1 MSSLKLYNVIK
12 IKIKKL
18 NFIIKTLD
26 NYRPNNTSNSGDD
39 TDRDDNDFA
48 SYLYD
53 TKEKTQKTI
62 IEIDDDLSNIDEFSI
77 YSNKLSKK
85 LNSTI
90 LNNPEFHSYYN
101 YLIHLRFILN
111 NDKKYLILL
120 INDKNNFELRE
131 ISSFIIENF
140 SKSIK
145 YLFNPI
151 LFDIDLDIYSKNKFI
166 KNLLKFGRTT
176 NKISYNHNYIENHYS
191 YNDGVFNY
199 FIQINKSN
207 KTLTYYY
214 YRIDRYIFSP
224 INLSV

>member
-1 MSSLKLYNVIK
+1 MSSLKIHNVIR

-62 IEIDDDLSNIDEFSI
+62 IEIEDDLSCINNFSA
-77 YSNKLSKK
+77 YSNKISKK

-90 LNNPEFHSYYN
+90 LNNPEFHSYNN

-111 NDKKYLILL
+111 DNKKYLILL

-131 ISSFIIENF
+131 ISSFIIQNF
-140 SKSIK
+140 SQSTK

-176 NKISYNHNYIENHYS
+176 NKIPYNHNYTENHYS

-207 KTLTYYY
+207 KTFTYYY

-224 INLSV
+224 IS